1 MKESTKNQKV
11 NNFYKKNKKVIH
23 HLFNI
28 PLFFGIMFAT
38 GNTEFVNQPVF
49 ILLGFVISQP
59 VLLLKFQ
66 TQSKEKVSFF

>member
-49 ILLGFVISQP
+49 ILLGLIVCYFTTSFIIKISD
-59 VLLLKFQ
+59 
-66 TQSKEKVSFF
+66 SI